1 MISECEGWSV
11 KLLFLITP
19 SNPSE
24 NHIQSQWFFNDFQA
38 WGFRSMVLC
47 VTSPSKLIRGTCRE
61 LVIGMISELEG
72 WGGIPPSDYPSRTAW
87 KITLRAKDFIDLWT
101 GRLRIC
107 SSLLMTRSKFI
118 RKAPME
124 PMISIHFQIWG
135 LRNSFLHLTISSRPI
150 RKPYPEL
157 LSSMISQHEV
167 RKYTRSDHPFKTV
180 QKATQELRV
189 ISKGHRPAEAS
200 SSEIF
205 GSIWSTHGF
214 QMSFEGF
221 TWKRHRHPE
230 PSSSSTILAIGS
242 RYGFPM
248 THKGMIRKRDIPP
261 GSSK

>member
-1 MISECEGWSV
+1 
-11 KLLFLITP
+11 
-19 SNPSE
+19 
-24 NHIQSQWFFNDFQA
+24 
-38 WGFRSMVLC
+38 
-47 VTSPSKLIRGTCRE
+47 
-61 LVIGMISELEG
+61 
-72 WGGIPPSDYPSRTAW
+72 
-87 KITLRAKDFIDLWT
+87 
-101 GRLRIC
+101 
-107 SSLLMTRSKFI
+107 MTRSKFI
-118 RKAPME
+118 RRAHME